1 MMPNKTIYVA
11 DADLPVFE
19 RAQQL
24 AGDNLSST
32 IAQALKR
39 FVESQEAKE
48 EGFEE
53 ITVTVGKVAYSK
65 KRFVGRLLAS
75 GYLGNRFEPEHQRL
89 NVYQTSKG
97 KLALHIRRGPNFGSS
112 PRSEVDSEDW
122 NEEPN
127 EYRLEVYDTLDELK
141 AHIPTDLYDAVAQ
154 ALTDDSI
161 EMLDI

>member
-32 IAQALKR
+32 ITQALRR
-39 FVESQEAKE
+39 FVESQEARE

-53 ITVTVGKVAYSK
+53 ITVKVGKVAYSK
-65 KRFVGRLLAS
+65 KRFMGRLLAS
-75 GYLGNRFEPEHQRL
+75 GYVGNRYEPEHQRL
-89 NVYQTSKG
+89 NVYQTAKG
-97 KLALHIRRGPNFGSS
+97 KLALYIRRGPNFASD
-112 PRSEVDSEDW
+112 PREDDSEDW

-141 AHIPTDLYDAVAQ
+141 KHIPTDLYEAVSQ
-154 ALTDDSI
+154 ALRDDAI
-161 EMLDI
+161 ELLDI